1 MRARTGQRSWPSAVA
16 LAVVAAVGLAW
27 AGWLAA
33 GGGLF
38 WVGSPSMGRAA
49 PVGSLVVTRPLPPG
63 RPLRV
68 GEVVVFHPGLGVP
81 ATYVHRIEAVLPVP
95 GRPTE
100 YRTKGDL
107 NQLPDPWVI
116 TRSSVVGRPVAVVPA
131 VGWLYRSATWLL
143 LGAAVVAGLSF
154 VLTGG
159 PRRVVLVL
167 GPMLLVAVPAVIDHP
182 FVSGFLYGSG
192 QNGRRVVARVVDTG
206 VLPVTFT
213 VHGGQPV
220 RAVPGQEVVATGS
233 VVAHRAVVPVRVAAD
248 LPWWGWLLVVSFC
261 LLPLAVNAWLSRKAE
276 VQPDGSVDREP
287 DGDARRGP
295 VGDADADADEGRGRR
310 SEVSVAVPAPIRE
323 TRTRSGQP
331 VAARSAAGAAR
342 PGLEP

>member
-1 MRARTGQRSWPSAVA
+1 MRPRARAWPSAVA

-49 PVGSLVVTRPLPPG
+49 PVGSLVATVPLPPG
-63 RPLRV
+63 QPLRV
-68 GEVVVFHPGLGVP
+68 GEVVVFHPGLDVP

-131 VGWLYRSATWLL
+131 VGWLYRSASWLL
-143 LGAAVVAGLSF
+143 LGAAVLAGLSF
-154 VLTGG
+154 VLAGG

-167 GPMLLVAVPAVIDHP
+167 GPMLLVAVPTIVDHP

-192 QNGRRVVARVVDTG
+192 QHGRRVVARVVDTG

-213 VHGGQPV
+213 VRGGHPV
-220 RAVPGQEVVATGS
+220 RAVPGQEVAATGTAA
-233 VVAHRAVVPVRVAAD
+233 VHQAVVPVRVAAD
-248 LPWWGWLLVVSFC
+248 LPWWGWLLVAAFC
-261 LLPLAVNAWLSRKAE
+261 LLPLAVNAWMSRNAGVE
-276 VQPDGSVDREP
+276 PDDDPDREP
-287 DGDARRGP
+287 GDGTRTGPGDGD
-295 VGDADADADEGRGRR
+295 GDGAVAGKA
-310 SEVSVAVPAPIRE
+310 SEVAVAVPAPIRE
-323 TRTRSGQP
+323 TRTRSGQL
-331 VAARSAAGAAR
+331 VAVRSVADAAS
-342 PGLEP
+342 PGLGP